1 MLCSHCTQLHDVAS
15 ASRCWARS
23 VRYDLYSHSVMWKPC
38 KICCFQNQFSKIGF
52 PKLIFSKSFF
62 PKPLFPQNQ
71 FSTPWSM
78 VHVMVH
84 NTYVQIYMVGCGGY
98 CWWMGGEE
106 KGLQV
111 SCLTS
116 KKKTYELVLWMQKED
131 LRVIFWF
138 QQKRLTS

>member
-1 MLCSHCTQLHDVAS
+1 MPCSHCTQLHDVAS

-38 KICCFQNQFSKIGF
+38 KICFSKINF
-52 PKLIFSKSFF
+52 PKSVFQNWFFQNRFFQNRCF
-62 PKPLFPQNQ
+62 PKIG